1 MSVKENLI
9 ENDET
14 SLAGCLLYDPDR
26 ALSEIADLKL
36 TPECF
41 TRPECRLVFQA
52 VQRMTANSIPLELF
66 AVVIEAGIDA
76 KTGEALVDSAC
87 VAGHARYHGIKLRD
101 AMHKREA
108 MKQVKAADG
117 AEALRMVFEKILAAL
132 PVSSKAALAVNAAD
146 WLECEPPPLDYVLEQ
161 VFERDSRVLLV
172 GSSKTRKSFLALQLA
187 ICVATGIKFLSFNV
201 PKPRRVLLVN
211 LENSDGW
218 QHRRFRGMCAT
229 LGVTKE
235 MLGDRLSIL
244 NGRNR
249 CLTLEKIEEAAIRF
263 RAEVIIL
270 DPLYKLDGG
279 ADESDM
285 AERKR
290 LVAELERMSA
300 RSGAA
305 LVVVHH
311 DPKGSPGDRNV
322 RDRGAGSAV
331 INRDVDATL
340 AMTMWA
346 EADENAD
353 NMMVLSVLARYSPPR
368 NDMSLVFTDLAF
380 IYDPDRTPCK
390 ATSKT
395 RAFATPPF
403 NESAALALVA
413 ERGMTKMAY
422 REAIK
427 GLGGTRDG
435 REAWLQ
441 KAFQEGRLV
450 ERRKGKRDKLI
461 STPQALELDLS
472 PNTSDTSRP
481 SET

>member
-9 ENDET
+9 ENDEAA
-14 SLAGCLLYDPDR
+14 LAGCLLFDPDN
-26 ALSEIADLKL
+26 ALREIADLKL
-36 TPECF
+36 TAECF
-41 TRPECRLVFQA
+41 MRPECRLVFQA
-52 VQRMTANSIPLELF
+52 VQRMTANSVPLEQV
-66 AVVIEAGIDA
+66 AVVIEAGIDV
-76 KTGEALVDSAC
+76 KTGQALIEGAC
-87 VAGHARYHGIKLRD
+87 VAGHARYHGTRLRD
-101 AMHKREA
+101 AQHKREA
-108 MKQVKAADG
+108 MKRIEAAEG
-117 AEALRMVFEKILAAL
+117 AEALRMVFEKSLAAL
-132 PVSSKAALAVNAAD
+132 PVSSQVALAVNASD

-187 ICVATGIKFLSFNV
+187 ICIASGIKFVSFNV
-201 PKPRRVLLVN
+201 PRPRRVLMVN
-211 LENSDGW
+211 LENSDSW
-218 QHRRFRGMCAT
+218 QHRRFCGMCTT

-235 MLGDRLSIL
+235 MLGGRLSIL

-263 RAEVIIL
+263 KAEVIIL

-311 DPKGSPGDRNV
+311 DPKGSAGDRNV

-331 INRDVDATL
+331 NNRDVDATL
-340 AMTMWA
+340 AMTMWS

-353 NMMVLSVLARYSPPR
+353 NMMVLSVLARNSPPR

-380 IYDPDRTPCK
+380 IYDPDRAPCK

-395 RAFATPPF
+395 RAFATQPF

-427 GLGGTRDG
+427 GLGGTRDR
-435 REAWLQ
+435 REAWLEE
-441 KAFQEGRLV
+441 ALEEGALI
-450 ERRKGKRDKLI
+450 ERRQGKRNKLI
-461 STPQALELDLS
+461 IAKQALESDL
-472 PNTSDTSRP
+472 PINTSDTSRQQ
-481 SET
+481 EM

>member
-9 ENDET
+9 ENDEAA
-14 SLAGCLLYDPDR
+14 LAGCLLFDPDN
-26 ALSEIADLKL
+26 ALREIADLNL
-36 TPECF
+36 TAECF
-41 TRPECRLVFQA
+41 MRPECRLVFQA
-52 VQRMTANSIPLELF
+52 VQRMTANSVPLEQV
-66 AVVIEAGIDA
+66 AVVIEAGIDV
-76 KTGEALVDSAC
+76 KTGQALIEGAC
-87 VAGHARYHGIKLRD
+87 VAGHARYHGTRLRD
-101 AMHKREA
+101 AQHKREA
-108 MKQVKAADG
+108 MKRIEAAEG
-117 AEALRMVFEKILAAL
+117 AEALRMVFEKSLAAL
-132 PVSSKAALAVNAAD
+132 PVSSQVALAVNASD

-187 ICVATGIKFLSFNV
+187 ICIASGIKFVSFNV
-201 PKPRRVLLVN
+201 PRPRRVLMVN
-211 LENSDGW
+211 LENSDSW
-218 QHRRFRGMCAT
+218 QHRRFRGMCTT

-235 MLGDRLSIL
+235 MLGGRLSIL

-249 CLTLEKIEEAAIRF
+249 SLTLEKIEEAAIRF
-263 RAEVIIL
+263 KAEVIIL

-311 DPKGSPGDRNV
+311 DPKGSAGDRNV

-340 AMTMWA
+340 AMTMWS

-353 NMMVLSVLARYSPPR
+353 NMMVLSVLARNSPPR

-380 IYDPDRTPCK
+380 IYDPDRAPCK

-395 RAFATPPF
+395 RAFATQPF

-427 GLGGTRDG
+427 GLGGTRDR
-435 REAWLQ
+435 REAWLEE
-441 KAFQEGRLV
+441 ALEEGALI
-450 ERRKGKRDKLI
+450 ERRQGKRNKLI
-461 STPQALELDLS
+461 IAKQALESDL
-472 PNTSDTSRP
+472 PINTSDTSRQT
-481 SET
+481 EM

>member
-9 ENDET
+9 ENDEAA
-14 SLAGCLLYDPDR
+14 LAGCLLFDPDN
-26 ALSEIADLKL
+26 ALREIADLKL
-36 TPECF
+36 TAECF
-41 TRPECRLVFQA
+41 MRPECRLVFQA
-52 VQRMTANSIPLELF
+52 VQRMTANSVPLEQV
-66 AVVIEAGIDA
+66 AVVIEAGIDV
-76 KTGEALVDSAC
+76 KTGQALIEGAC
-87 VAGHARYHGIKLRD
+87 VAGHARYHGTRLRD
-101 AMHKREA
+101 AQHKREA
-108 MKQVKAADG
+108 MKRIEAAEG
-117 AEALRMVFEKILAAL
+117 AEALRMVFEKSLAAL
-132 PVSSKAALAVNAAD
+132 PVSSQVALAVNASD

-187 ICVATGIKFLSFNV
+187 ICIASGIKFVSFNV
-201 PKPRRVLLVN
+201 PRPRRVLMVN
-211 LENSDGW
+211 LENSDSW
-218 QHRRFRGMCAT
+218 QHRRFCGMCTT

-235 MLGDRLSIL
+235 MLGGRLSIL

-263 RAEVIIL
+263 KAEVIIL

-311 DPKGSPGDRNV
+311 DPKGSAGDRNV

-331 INRDVDATL
+331 NNRDVDATL
-340 AMTMWA
+340 AMTMWS

-353 NMMVLSVLARYSPPR
+353 NMMVLSVLARNSPPR

-380 IYDPDRTPCK
+380 IYDPDRAPCK

-395 RAFATPPF
+395 RAFATQPF

-413 ERGMTKMAY
+413 ERGMSKMAF

-427 GLGGTRDG
+427 GLGGTRD
-435 REAWLQ
+435 RRDAWLQ
-441 KAFQEGRLV
+441 EALEEGALI
-450 ERRKGKRDKLI
+450 ERRQGKRNKLI
-461 STPQALELDLS
+461 MAPQAQGPDL
-472 PNTSDTSRP
+472 PFNASDASGQQ
-481 SET
+481 

>member
-1 MSVKENLI
+1 MSVNELLI
-9 ENDET
+9 ENDEA
-14 SLAGCLLYDPDR
+14 SLVGCLLFDPDD
-26 ALSEIADLKL
+26 ALREIADLKL
-36 TPECF
+36 TADCF
-41 TRPECRLVFQA
+41 TRPECRRVFQV
-52 VQRMTANSIPLELF
+52 VQRMASNSIPIEQV
-66 AVVIEAGIDA
+66 AVIIEAGIGMKA
-76 KTGEALVDSAC
+76 GQALVEGGC
-87 VAGHARYHGIKLRD
+87 VAAHARYHGARLRN
-101 AMHKREA
+101 AHLKREA
-108 MKQVKAADG
+108 VKRVEAAEG
-117 AEALRMVFEKILAAL
+117 AEALRMAFAECLASL
-132 PVSSKAALAVNAAD
+132 PVSPQADLAVNAAD
-146 WLECEPPPLDYVLEQ
+146 WLDREPPPLDYVLEH

-187 ICVATGIKFLSFNV
+187 ICVASGIEFVSFKV
-201 PKPRRVLLVN
+201 SRPRRVLLVN
-211 LENSDGW
+211 LEITDGW
-218 QHRRFRGMCAT
+218 QHRRFRGMCVK

-235 MLGDRLSIL
+235 MLGDRLYVL

-249 CLTLEKIEEAAIRF
+249 CLTLEKIEEVAVRF
-263 RAEVIIL
+263 KAEVIIL

-290 LVAELERMSA
+290 LVAELERLSV

-311 DPKGSPGDRNV
+311 DPKGAAGDRNV

-353 NMMVLSVLARYSPPR
+353 NMMVLSVLARNSPPR
-368 NDMSLVFTDLAF
+368 GDLSLVFADLAF
-380 IYDPDRTPCK
+380 IYDPDRAPCK

-413 ERGMTKMAY
+413 ERGMSKMAF

-427 GLGGTRDG
+427 GLGGTRD
-435 REAWLQ
+435 RRDAWLQ
-441 KAFQEGRLV
+441 EALEEGALI
-450 ERRKGKRDKLI
+450 ERRQGKRNKLI
-461 STPQALELDLS
+461 MAPQAQGPDL
-472 PNTSDTSRP
+472 PFNASDASGQQ
-481 SET
+481 